1 MKHNKKKLLLVLGW
15 ILILIALGLL
25 SIQLI
30 YLILHRKFQIE
41 YIDNRLFYII
51 NIFVFICIFISLR
64 VLNVFKEK
72 LKALSAI
79 LFTLLVVFNIVL
91 SIQDN
96 RNIKNIVSISPDFK
110 HVFSVKS
117 NQKNNEAIYYRDY
130 YKILARPKEII
141 ELEISDN
148 NDIKW
153 LANDIAVLTS
163 YDGEQP
169 NIFIGT
175 YGDRNDAVSYYD
187 VAAEIQGIWEN
198 EDVRVKSS
206 PDGVQ
211 ITENNRS
218 IDFQWKDIEQYGTL
232 AIVLRKDH
240 EDSWVIALNKDFKV
254 QSDASKDLVG
264 SISLYNAS
272 PKNTK
277 VYNLGFISRAY

>member
-1 MKHNKKKLLLVLGW
+1 MKQNKKKLLLVLGW

-175 YGDRNDAVSYYD
+175 YGDRNDAVSYYY

-277 VYNLGFISRAY
+277 VYNLGFISRTY

>member
-1 MKHNKKKLLLVLGW
+1 MKQNKKKLLLVLGW

-277 VYNLGFISRAY
+277 VYNLGFISRTY

>member
-1 MKHNKKKLLLVLGW
+1 MKQNKKKLLLVLGW

-110 HVFSVKS
+110 HVFSVKN

-277 VYNLGFISRAY
+277 VYNLGFISRTY